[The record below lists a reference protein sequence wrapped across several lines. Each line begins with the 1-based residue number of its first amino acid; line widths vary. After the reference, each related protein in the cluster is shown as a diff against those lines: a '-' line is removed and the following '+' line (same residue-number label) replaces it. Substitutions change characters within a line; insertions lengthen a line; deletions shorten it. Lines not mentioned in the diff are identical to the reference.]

1 MYSIT
6 VYIQAPPEFRIDG
19 NGRAKFTRPEEVK
32 LRRTGKKFDKLIEK
46 RYVLSL
52 RDRRSKERKEETR
65 YIRTFSTR
73 TFSTNV
79 ECQAKWGERGE
90 TERETKNFRS
100 KFPKKPLFPPPPPLN
115 LSEFW
120 SRQEEEEEDD
130 KSINKSTKKS
140 NPLPFPKE
148 KIPNRFLS
156 KNFIHSSSSEKFFF
170 FFFLLLLAINRIY
183 RGEIYSF
190 SNKFQSQILTSIY
203 LEFQNF

>member
-1 MYSIT
+1 MKNVTCYPYAI
-6 VYIQAPPEFRIDG
+6 G
-19 NGRAKFTRPEEVK
+19 GRK
-32 LRRTGKKFDKLIEK
+32 
-46 RYVLSL
+46 
-52 RDRRSKERKEETR
+52 KERRKHDTFELFQRELFLRTSSVKRSEEGGGR
-65 YIRTFSTR
+65 
-73 TFSTNV
+73 
-79 ECQAKWGERGE
+79 
-90 TERETKNFRS
+90 ERETKNFRS
-100 KFPKKPLFPPPPPLN
+100 KFPKKPLFPPLN

>member
-1 MYSIT
+1 MKNVTCYPYAI
-6 VYIQAPPEFRIDG
+6 G
-19 NGRAKFTRPEEVK
+19 GRKKERRKHDTFELFQRELFLRTSSVKRSEERGRGERER
-32 LRRTGKKFDKLIEK
+32 RRTFVASFP
-46 RYVLSL
+46 RSLS
-52 RDRRSKERKEETR
+52 S
-65 YIRTFSTR
+65 
-73 TFSTNV
+73 
-79 ECQAKWGERGE
+79 
-90 TERETKNFRS
+90 
-100 KFPKKPLFPPPPPLN
+100 PPLN

-120 SRQEEEEEDD
+120 SRQGEEEEDD